1 MNVDGKGQ
9 HGCCIP
15 CTTVQFSKES
25 LFVTL
30 FELVND
36 QALSKIPATSEHLQ

>member
-30 FELVND
+30 FELGND